1 MNERRPEPS
10 ARKPKGEDKRVETFG
25 KEMYLESA
33 KALRQVGAR
42 VILSVAAVVLIWV
55 FGEIIF
61 LPIAEGMT
69 QAFYG
74 YPVNSIISFI
84 ITVVLAVIIFTVFID
99 IRRLTGG
106 MAGVVAFH
114 LGKASGEV
122 SIDEYKNYRTAFDGL
137 LYVIVVSLTYLI
149 FADYLAR
156 IHPAIPAIVL
166 ILVVVW
172 AIFALWRSTRS
183 IATVVGKYTSKMAE
197 ELEKQA
203 GKA

>member
-1 MNERRPEPS
+1 MKEGQNLVP
-10 ARKPKGEDKRVETFG
+10 GNQRVKT
-25 KEMYLESA
+25 KELKHSA
-33 KALRQVGAR
+33 KKC
-42 VILSVAAVVLIWV
+42 IWSPQRLYDKWV
-55 FGEIIF
+55 HEIIF

-84 ITVVLAVIIFTVFID
+84 ITVALAVIIFTVFID